1 MGLVPGDTVLSC
13 RLQPQRLQPADRG
26 TKADVTESGRHRSD
40 RRGVIQRAQA
50 MAIRGFLF
58 DLDGTLV
65 DSERETAEA
74 MARALLRGQGIA
86 IEQYDR
92 DFIIGR
98 SWMAIY
104 DSLAARYPQLAWS
117 REETIAQTAMLRDE
131 VFAEL
136 GITVLPGART
146 VLGWTQD
153 RPRALVTGS
162 SRVEVTQVLP
172 LIGPEAAFPVIVAA
186 EDVRRSKPAPD
197 GYCAAI
203 AALGLAPAE
212 CLVIEDSVA
221 GIEAGRSAG
230 CIVVACRAGNFA
242 GWDQSAAHRVI
253 DTLEE
258 LTPALV
264 GELDAHYGSGMGA
277 S

>member
-1 MGLVPGDTVLSC
+1 
-13 RLQPQRLQPADRG
+13 
-26 TKADVTESGRHRSD
+26 
-40 RRGVIQRAQA
+40 

-74 MARALLRGQGIA
+74 MARALQRGQGIA
-86 IEQYDR
+86 IAQYDR

-98 SWMAIY
+98 SWLAIY
-104 DSLAARYPQLAWS
+104 DSLRSRYPAADLEPGRDHRADRAAAR
-117 REETIAQTAMLRDE
+117 RGVRR
-131 VFAEL
+131 
-136 GITVLPGART
+136 ARRHRAARGT
-146 VLGWTQD
+146 RRAAAGRRD

-172 LIGPEAAFPVIVAA
+172 RIGPEAEFPVIVAA
-186 EDVRRSKPAPD
+186 EDVARSKPAPD
-197 GYCAAI
+197 GYRAAI

-212 CLVIEDSVA
+212 CLVIEDSMA

-230 CIVVACRAGNFA
+230 CVVVACRAGNFA
-242 GWDQSAAHRVI
+242 GWDQSGAHRVI
-253 DTLEE
+253 DTLDE

-264 GELDAHYGSGMGA
+264 GELDAHYGSVMGVP
-277 S
+277 